1 MHAGSHRTRA
11 REGVEVTQAP
21 NISPPAIVYRMSGL
35 EIALWW
41 IAGLLVLAAGLRIR
55 SLWWPSAFP
64 PWATRYLEGG
74 LRRRFAGAE
83 QTLCRSGLER
93 GMRVLEVGPGGGYLS
108 EQAVS
113 MLGDEGRLVCLD
125 VQIEMLRKVRERVGA
140 ARAGLVQASGS
151 SLPLRDGSFDL
162 VFLVTVLGEIPDK
175 RAAMAELARVLRPG
189 GTLAVTEAFPDPDYV
204 RTPVLRRL
212 ATQAGF
218 EPGERRGNATNYTQQ
233 LRKP

>member
-1 MHAGSHRTRA
+1 
-11 REGVEVTQAP
+11 
-21 NISPPAIVYRMSGL
+21 MSGF

-41 IAGLLVLAAGLRIR
+41 LASLFVIAAALRIR
-55 SLWWPSAFP
+55 SLWWPSAYP
-64 PWATRYLEGG
+64 PWATRYLEGS

-83 QTLCRSGLER
+83 QTLRRSGLEP
-93 GMRVLEVGPGGGYLS
+93 GMCVLEVGPGGGYLS
-108 EQAVS
+108 EQASS
-113 MLGDEGRLVCLD
+113 MLGEKGHLVCLD
-125 VQIEMLRKVRERVGA
+125 LQVEMLHKVRERLGA

-212 ATQAGF
+212 AREAGL
-218 EPGERRGNATNYTQQ
+218 EPGARRGNVLNYTQQ
-233 LRKP
+233 LLRP